1 MVRGA
6 ALVAVDATTRWR
18 LVRACD
24 ARARRSCAD
33 LRCVHLWMGP
43 WLYGWGRL
51 VSWRYASWRCARS
64 RSCRGSRCGWRLQ
77 YCRRLRLRGAR
88 VRIRRHGRT
97 RSSGRR
103 RLRRRS
109 SWQQDSR
116 WQEAQASCRRLRHC
130 CDLEWRLRYCC
141 NLGWRLRYCCNL
153 EWRLR
158 YCCDLEWRLR
168 YCCNLEWRLRWWY
181 GCHSKAQAEQAAQQ
195 AAATGTTQRLRHSH
209 DAEWRLR
216 RRLLDRCA
224 AAGGSVDRLWHW
236 RRHRL
241 RYNGRYRLRTASRSH
256 HDCLWR
262 WCYPRWISWRS

>member
-1 MVRGA
+1 VVRGA

-18 LVRACD
+18 PVRACD

-33 LRCVHLWMGP
+33 MRRVHLWMGP

-51 VSWRYASWRCARS
+51 VSWRYASWRFARS
-64 RSCRGSRCGWRLQ
+64 RSCRGSRCGWRLRC
-77 YCRRLRLRGAR
+77 CRRLRLRGAR

-97 RSSGRR
+97 SSSGRR

-116 WQEAQASCRRLRHC
+116 WQEAQASCR
-130 CDLEWRLRYCC
+130 
-141 NLGWRLRYCCNL
+141 RLRYCCNL

-195 AAATGTTQRLRHSH
+195 AAAGGTAQRLRHSH
-209 DAEWRLR
+209 DAEWRLRWRLR

-224 AAGGSVDRLWHW
+224 AAGGSVDRLWHR

-256 HDCLWR
+256 HDRLWR
-262 WCYPRWISWRS
+262 WCYQRWISWRS